1 MRIKSFKF
9 SDSFARSNSEYR
21 KIIPTKRDDLF
32 RITIQSLVRIVGRKE
47 KLSFP
52 MNILRSRWMKSRARR
67 KEYSRFNVNLTGKVN
82 TSTLVMNFFFFFFS
96 LHTRYVRFRSWKKYN
111 SIRSSFGHDQVYR
124 TCYNCRSHYQV
135 SENLR
140 RFARAETLTRFV
152 PRPNHRF
159 QLFVEKKSWFYADF
173 GIIGLPTNRG
183 FLGITDNYH
192 VSIKWRIFEEY
203 SKETKFS
210 NYLTL

>member
-9 SDSFARSNSEYR
+9 SDSFARSNSEYW

-82 TSTLVMNFFFFFFS
+82 TSTLVMNSFFFFF
-96 LHTRYVRFRSWKKYN
+96 LC
-111 SIRSSFGHDQVYR
+111 IRV
-124 TCYNCRSHYQV
+124 
-135 SENLR
+135 
-140 RFARAETLTRFV
+140 TLDFEAGRNIIRLEVASAMTRFTGLVIIADRIIKCQKICGDSRV
-152 PRPNHRF
+152 PRR
-159 QLFVEKKSWFYADF
+159 
-173 GIIGLPTNRG
+173 
-183 FLGITDNYH
+183 
-192 VSIKWRIFEEY
+192 
-203 SKETKFS
+203 
-210 NYLTL
+210 